1 MEHLWSVHFFDARKT
16 CQNHAQCSDHGFQ
29 DTNCFLTH
37 SELSLLCARLCG
49 KWTPVVE
56 AGNTLGHGL
65 TQQSG
70 CAFFGVPGSWHVRA
84 WSGGW
89 PFWMTIKTVVSMGN
103 QPSTGRIYIGVL
115 TMVSFPGFSDK
126 SIQIR
131 LLITYVPWCD
141 GNCNPLYIHDNF
153 ISNIMIWYDNM
164 NLRWSGQDVVKWSRC
179 GEAPQ
184 CLAVN
189 ETTRGNTR
197 LPTWKMVTPSVTV
210 L

>member
-1 MEHLWSVHFFDARKT
+1 
-16 CQNHAQCSDHGFQ
+16 
-29 DTNCFLTH
+29 
-37 SELSLLCARLCG
+37 LSLLCARLCG

-164 NLRWSGQDVVKWSRC
+164 NLRWSGQDVVKHPNASQSMKQH
-179 GEAPQ
+179 EA
-184 CLAVN
+184 
-189 ETTRGNTR
+189 TRGFP
-197 LPTWKMVTPSVTV
+197 LEKWWHLLWQFCSVRGDWTNPNNRWLIDV
-210 L
+210 NKPLLVSWWSISPE